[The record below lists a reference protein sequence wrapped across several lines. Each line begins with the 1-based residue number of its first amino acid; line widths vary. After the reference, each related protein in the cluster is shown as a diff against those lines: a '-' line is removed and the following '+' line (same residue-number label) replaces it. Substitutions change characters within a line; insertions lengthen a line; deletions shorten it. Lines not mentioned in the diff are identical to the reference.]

1 MEFSQEEGRFFIED
15 NGNTLAEITFTQ
27 PNDEFFIIDHTFVD
41 DQLRGQGIAN
51 QLVKKVVDKAR
62 ADDKTIIPLCPFAKG
77 QFERIPEYEDVW
89 RK

>member
-1 MEFSQEEGRFFIED
+1 MQFSTEKGRFFIDD
-15 NGNTLAEITFTQ
+15 NGKTLAEITFTE

-51 QLVKKVVDKAR
+51 QLVEKVVEKAR
-62 ADDKTIIPLCPFAKG
+62 AEQKTIIPLCPFAKG
-77 QFERIPEYEDVW
+77 QFERIPSYADVW

>member
-27 PNDEFFIIDHTFVD
+27 PNDKFFIIDHTFVD

-62 ADDKTIIPLCPFAKG
+62 ADDKTIIPLCSFAKG